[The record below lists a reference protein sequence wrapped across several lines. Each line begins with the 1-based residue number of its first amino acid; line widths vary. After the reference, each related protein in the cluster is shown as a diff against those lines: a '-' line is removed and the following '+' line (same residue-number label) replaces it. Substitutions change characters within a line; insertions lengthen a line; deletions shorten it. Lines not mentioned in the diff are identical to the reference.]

1 MSHLSDLQTDFQA
14 YLLNDAQGVRFINA
28 IINDQKVGAT
38 KRLSIYADA
47 YCLRIIEALATA
59 YPKLRSLL
67 GDDFFDSTA
76 RSYIKQYP
84 SAYRNMRW
92 VGEEMAAHLQTSL
105 LQHPIASEM
114 AQFEWALG
122 IAFDAED
129 APIFSLQELAKI
141 PPENWAALKF
151 IFHPSAHLLPLQWN
165 VVQIWNALNNEE
177 TPPNAVLTNAPCLVW
192 RMDLNAHFKSVDAAE
207 FAALQSVMAGASFG
221 ALCEQL
227 QENASE
233 EAVADHQSMVLAA
246 QYLSGWLNEGLISKA
261 A

>member
-92 VGEEMAAHLQTSL
+92 VGGEMAAHLQTSL

-141 PPENWAALKF
+141 LPEDWAALKF
-151 IFHPSAHLLPLQWN
+151 ILHPSAHLLPLQWN

-192 RMDLNAHFKSVDAAE
+192 RMDLNAYFKSVDAAE

-233 EAVADHQSMVLAA
+233 EAVADHQSMVQAA